1 MANVNSEQLRVEEIQ
16 TFYGK
21 SHILQGVSLHIEQGE
36 CVSLLGRNGAGK
48 STTLRSIIGLNPPRD
63 GQILFK
69 GQRIDGKKP
78 YDINQHGIG
87 YVPEDRQIFST
98 LNVEENLNLAVR
110 KRPEHRRWNLESV
123 YRAFHSLAE
132 RRRNKGNQLSGG
144 EQQMLT
150 IARALMGNPEL
161 LLLDEPTQGLAPL
174 AVEALLDTIQNL
186 RKDGLTILLV
196 EQNVEATRGIASRY
210 YILQQGRVVY
220 ESDHQDFW
228 SRPELKEK
236 YLGV

>member
-1 MANVNSEQLRVEEIQ
+1 VASVNGKQLRVEEIQ
-16 TFYGK
+16 TFYGE
-21 SHILQGVSLHIEQGE
+21 SHIIQGVSLYIEQGE

-78 YDINQHGIG
+78 YDINQHGVG
-87 YVPEDRQIFST
+87 YVPEDRQIFTT
-98 LNVEENLNLAVR
+98 LSVDENLNLAVR
-110 KRPEHRRWNLESV
+110 KRSEHRRWNFESV
-123 YRAFHSLAE
+123 YRAFPGLAE

-186 RKDGLTILLV
+186 RKEGLTILLV
-196 EQNVEATRGIASRY
+196 EQNVEATRGIANRY

-220 ESDHQDFW
+220 EGDHQDFW